1 MIKKDSA
8 MKKGFTCRAFLNAGL
23 ALGIMLFTGAIGV
36 PGVAVSAES
45 GARGKKVGYVTFG
58 LQFEYQVAMLE
69 GIKQKAAAAGLVLNI
84 IDGKGDPNA
93 VLHFTVDGNPTL
105 GTATADAGGT
115 WMFTLTGLSDGSH
128 TVVASETDAADN
140 TGTASLTSRST
151 PRHQQLQC
159 RSTTPT

>member
-8 MKKGFTCRAFLNAGL
+8 MKNGFMCRAFLNAGL

-58 LQFEYQVAMLE
+58 LQFEYQVAMVE

-84 IDGKGDPNA
+84 VDGKGDPNLQVTEVLDA
-93 VLHFTVDGNPTL
+93 VSKVPDALLINPVDAKLVVAGVKHANQANVRCWTCR
-105 GTATADAGGT
+105 TAD
-115 WMFTLTGLSDGSH
+115 S
-128 TVVASETDAADN
+128 
-140 TGTASLTSRST
+140 
-151 PRHQQLQC
+151 
-159 RSTTPT
+159 